1 MIRTYRIPTKLI
13 HVDRLIVVNH
23 YLNGRR
29 MSSSQLVSPKSYL
42 PALEP
47 FFNEQVSKHKG
58 RFEPGSRPV
67 GFFGGFNTTISGTPP
82 DKPTSRVHQSTSR
95 INNKPFKKRVRKGEM
110 VVSDYHIFNRYMS
123 YTMGSIESSR
133 RPGGRFRSKGNLGEE
148 LLMSEGLGQGTW
160 SPANKEYYLQGYPSY
175 DGVAVHGNFEFETEI
190 VSELTGYH
198 PEDYGWPSDYLE
210 GISLPFFSDSEKP
223 DLLAKANSGTFDL
236 LTFLAELPETLK
248 YVLSIIQ
255 QIAKITQ
262 EFKRRE
268 IRLYNQAKK
277 GKNGLVKQTKELLTA
292 LADLRLQYRYA
303 IMPNVYT
310 IQDIG
315 KTFDTLGKE
324 YIRTRDRFFK
334 TEDFVKTLTVPP
346 GWEITSHSGDHI
358 ERLFIKSQVDVSTVL
373 TNLSSL
379 LATNIASTAW
389 ELVPY
394 SFVVDWFLP
403 IGDYIRNLTSF
414 GSAIKRVSTQ
424 SIRNQMT
431 VVFSSQVID
440 GMKVTVSFDDY
451 LRSVYNSF
459 ECEGFDYNVILNMDQ
474 SLDALALSWQH
485 IRRLI

>member
-1 MIRTYRIPTKLI
+1 MIRTYRVPTRLI
-13 HVDRLIVVNH
+13 HVDRMVV
-23 YLNGRR
+23 LNRYQKDRR
-29 MSSSQLVSPKSYL
+29 MSSSQIVFPDSYL
-42 PALEP
+42 PALQP
-47 FFNEQVSKHKG
+47 FFDSLVKQHKD

-67 GFFGGFNTTISGTPP
+67 GFFGGFNTTVSGTPP
-82 DKPTSRVHQSTSR
+82 DKPTSRVYQHTSR
-95 INNKPFKKRVRKGEM
+95 VNNRPFKERVRKGEM

-133 RPGGRFRSKGNLGEE
+133 RPGGTFDSQGNLGEE
-148 LLMSEGLGQGTW
+148 LLMSEGLERNTW
-160 SPANKEYYLQGYPSY
+160 FPANKDHYLVGYPSY
-175 DGVAVHGNFEFETEI
+175 DGVSIYGKFSFETEI
-190 VSELTGYH
+190 VSELSGYH
-198 PEDYGWPSDYLE
+198 PEDHGWPSDYLE
-210 GISLPFFSDSEKP
+210 GVSLPFFSNSEKP

-236 LTFLAELPETLK
+236 LTFLAELPETLE
-248 YVLSIIQ
+248 YVLGIIRK
-255 QIAKITQ
+255 IAKITQ
-262 EFKRRE
+262 DFKRRE

-277 GKNGLVKQTKELLTA
+277 GENGLLKQTKELLTA
-292 LADLRLQYRYA
+292 IADLRLQYRYA
-303 IMPNVYT
+303 ILPNVYT

-324 YIRTRDRFFK
+324 YIRTRGRFFL
-334 TEDFVKTLTVPP
+334 TDSFVKSLAVPP
-346 GWEITSHSGDHI
+346 GWKISSHNGDHV

-373 TNLSSL
+373 TNLASL
-379 LATNIASTAW
+379 LATNVASTAW

-414 GSAIKRVSTQ
+414 GSAIRRVSTQ

-459 ECEGFDYNVILNMDQ
+459 ECEGFDYNVILNMDRK
-474 SLDALALSWQH
+474 LDALALSWQL